1 MASKT
6 CLDFGNNKKILL
18 DVNIKGLGIASL
30 NVNGLRNTFKRNAI
44 FEQLK
49 NSRFDVTALQESHLL
64 KEDINKIKSHW
75 DGPIIFSEGTNNSK
89 GLCFLFHKSFLEDD
103 IETLHTSDR
112 LLVCSVQIGEEKFLF
127 ANVYAPNNNND
138 KKQFFHTTSRY
149 FNENLS
155 DLQRKK
161 LIIMGD
167 FNCVADNKKDIVSG
181 FPHAIDTVK
190 SFNMFIDNNNL
201 IDLWRQ
207 HNLSKIDFSWSR
219 HNPFVARRIDYIFA
233 NQFLIPFINKCE
245 IKSLGH
251 SDHRAVYCQ
260 LEFYDFQRGKGSY
273 KMNDKLFEDS
283 IFKETVRKLI
293 KENIEILSDI
303 DPILK
308 WSIIKIRVRE
318 LCQQFGKFE
327 ITNLKDK
334 LNKLESELAKEV
346 NDDVVKKQILETKHK
361 LEILNIEKA
370 EAAKLRS
377 KVQWIEDGEKCT
389 SYFLGLEKH
398 RAVSNTVFRIKNN
411 EGIEII
417 KETEIVEVF
426 ANHFGNV
433 YNNKINNNE
442 EIENNMNKF
451 LENVTLKKIKDID
464 CAEIDKEISIEELKL
479 SLNTLNKKSS
489 PGYDGFTME
498 FYNIYFEDI
507 KELLLEFY
515 NACFEKGALD
525 EQTQLGLISLIHKG
539 NSLARDEV
547 KYWRPIT
554 LSNIDYKIIA
564 KLLANRIKKVMNE
577 IVGKQQQGFIKNR
590 NIANIIRAI
599 DDILEYERI
608 KNLDNLLFVIDFKQ
622 AFDKINNH
630 FILKVFEKFGFGKN
644 FLRWLETILR
654 NRKSCVKNG
663 GHLSSFFEV
672 HCGVKQGCP
681 IAPLLFVLGAEI
693 LAQNIIQDQS
703 IVGVQY
709 PNQTNSAKI
718 QQFADDTT
726 FFL

>member
-1 MASKT
+1 M
-6 CLDFGNNKKILL
+6 
-18 DVNIKGLGIASL
+18 
-30 NVNGLRNTFKRNAI
+30 
-44 FEQLK
+44 
-49 NSRFDVTALQESHLL
+49 
-64 KEDINKIKSHW
+64 
-75 DGPIIFSEGTNNSK
+75 
-89 GLCFLFHKSFLEDD
+89 
-103 IETLHTSDR
+103 
-112 LLVCSVQIGEEKFLF
+112 
-127 ANVYAPNNNND
+127 
-138 KKQFFHTTSRY
+138 
-149 FNENLS
+149 
-155 DLQRKK
+155 
-161 LIIMGD
+161 
-167 FNCVADNKKDIVSG
+167 
-181 FPHAIDTVK
+181 
-190 SFNMFIDNNNL
+190 
-201 IDLWRQ
+201 
-207 HNLSKIDFSWSR
+207 
-219 HNPFVARRIDYIFA
+219 
-233 NQFLIPFINKCE
+233 
-245 IKSLGH
+245 
-251 SDHRAVYCQ
+251 
-260 LEFYDFQRGKGSY
+260 
-273 KMNDKLFEDS
+273 
-283 IFKETVRKLI
+283 
-293 KENIEILSDI
+293 
-303 DPILK
+303 
-308 WSIIKIRVRE
+308 
-318 LCQQFGKFE
+318 
-327 ITNLKDK
+327 
-334 LNKLESELAKEV
+334 
-346 NDDVVKKQILETKHK
+346 
-361 LEILNIEKA
+361 EILNIEKA